1 MKAIEIRDVKRVE
14 DTSLLDR
21 KGQLFV
27 IRPRGETGVQDG
39 EHGNAAGTKGCDKM
53 GVHRVFVNVD
63 LNPAHG

>member
-1 MKAIEIRDVKRVE
+1 MEAIEIRDVKRAE
-14 DTSLLDR
+14 DTSLSGR

-27 IRPRGETGVQDG
+27 VRLRGETGVQDG
-39 EHGNAAGTKGCDKM
+39 EYGNAAGTKGCDKI